1 MNEKEFKEYLLKLN
15 IDIAEEELKKFET
28 YKELLKEYNKKFNLT
43 SITEDESIYLKHFYD
58 SLYLMTTSE
67 FKNKKTFLD
76 IGTGAGFPGLALAIM
91 NKNMLFTLVESNQK
105 KCMFLSLVKEKL
117 DLKNVEIINQRAEE
131 YTKVNREKFDIV
143 SSRAVSH
150 LKILSELEL
159 PALKVS
165 GYFSPLKSSIED
177 ELNETIDFLNELDCT
192 VEKLYKYELPIEN
205 SERTIVVIKKNKITK
220 TTYPRNYSQI
230 VKTKRK

>member
-165 GYFSPLKSSIED
+165 GYFLPLKSSIED

-220 TTYPRNYSQI
+220 TTYPRKYSQI